1 MKCTGRPCLLAAF
14 ETNGPRESNLLYFT
28 RGYQHAEVHDVRRGS
43 RRQGRRRHPRPL
55 RGGHGVR
62 VHRRQGRHV
71 RLPRQGQ
78 RRDLLTSLGIK
89 RNWAELS
96 LEEIAPLDERDINVV
111 PLGEAANVLALMKAL
126 IRDHYLTPSE
136 NDQTERAILNDFL
149 PKGRRF
155 ANEKTFGHLWEF
167 AYALAVELEHGRER
181 GQNITMNHPLLTGMV
196 VLAHLAEDRLYYAR
210 LLVMETEGELFN
222 AQLKNTP
229 YKELR
234 ASVQKLSWAQRQLG
248 ARKDEKLADA

>member
-1 MKCTGRPCLLAAF
+1 MQKFTTFAEAVAARADADTLAHYVVDTVSAF
-14 ETNGPRESNLLYFT
+14 TDGK
-28 RGYQHAEVHDVRRGS
+28 DVTFDFLAKGS
-43 RRQGRRRHPRPL
+43 
-55 RGGHGVR
+55 VAIFC
-62 VHRRQGRHV
+62 
-71 RLPRQGQ
+71 
-78 RRDLLTSLGIK
+78 TSLGIK

-126 IRDHYLTPSE
+126 IRDHYLTPSVH
-136 NDQTERAILNDFL
+136 DQSERAILNDFL
-149 PKGRRF
+149 PRGRRF
-155 ANEKTFGHLWEF
+155 ANEKTSGHLWEF

>member
-1 MKCTGRPCLLAAF
+1 MQKFAKFAKFADAVAARADADTLAHYVVDAVSAF
-14 ETNGPRESNLLYFT
+14 TDGK
-28 RGYQHAEVHDVRRGS
+28 DVTFDFLARGS
-43 RRQGRRRHPRPL
+43 VGTFCKSIGL
-55 RGGHGVR
+55 
-62 VHRRQGRHV
+62 
-71 RLPRQGQ
+71 
-78 RRDLLTSLGIK
+78 K

-111 PLGEAANVLALMKAL
+111 PLGEAAHVLALMKAL

-136 NDQTERAILNDFL
+136 YDRAKRAILNDFL
-149 PKGRRF
+149 PRGARF
-155 ANEKTFGHLWEF
+155 ANQKTCGYLWEF

-222 AQLKNTP
+222 AQLKDTP
-229 YKELR
+229 PSKLR
-234 ASVQKLSWAQRQLG
+234 AGLEKLSWAQQRLG
-248 ARKDEKLADA
+248 ARKDEKLAAARITP

>member
-1 MKCTGRPCLLAAF
+1 MQKFTTFAEAVAARANADTLAHYVVDTVSAF
-14 ETNGPRESNLLYFT
+14 TDGK
-28 RGYQHAEVHDVRRGS
+28 DVTFDFLAKGS
-43 RRQGRRRHPRPL
+43 
-55 RGGHGVR
+55 VAIFC
-62 VHRRQGRHV
+62 
-71 RLPRQGQ
+71 
-78 RRDLLTSLGIK
+78 TSLGIK

-136 NDQTERAILNDFL
+136 HDQPERAILNDFL
-149 PKGRRF
+149 LRGRRF
-155 ANEKTFGHLWEF
+155 ANEKTSGHLWEF
-167 AYALAVELEHGRER
+167 AYALAVELEHG
-181 GQNITMNHPLLTGMV
+181 
-196 VLAHLAEDRLYYAR
+196 LYSAR
-210 LLVMETEGELFN
+210 LLVMEAEGELFN